1 MTKAEFEELKAK
13 WQVVKPITPWE
24 QVKINETYHIPPVLG
39 LGSRDIKV
47 TEKTDTEL
55 SFTRVDGV
63 EENSTGKYNRTSVFA
78 KCMIQVKA
86 F

>member
-13 WQVVKPITPWE
+13 WQKVASITPWE
-24 QVKINETYHIPPVLG
+24 NVKVNSVYHIPPVLG
-39 LGSRDIKV
+39 LKGRDIKV

-55 SFTRVDGV
+55 SFSRVDGI
-63 EENSTGKYNRTSVFA
+63 EENATGKYNKTSVFA
-78 KCMIQVKA
+78 KCMVETRK